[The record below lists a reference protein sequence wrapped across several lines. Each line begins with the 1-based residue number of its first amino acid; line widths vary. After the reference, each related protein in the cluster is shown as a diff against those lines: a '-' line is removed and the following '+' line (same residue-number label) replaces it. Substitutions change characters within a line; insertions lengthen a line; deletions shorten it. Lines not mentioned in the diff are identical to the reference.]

1 MIVCIE
7 VREFVD
13 YYILDKLARRTGKL
27 DIVGDETPAPVA
39 ASPECL
45 HLAELPLERFEAKTG
60 RPGGVQFAEE
70 RTEGFEFGLAFGG
83 A

>member
-7 VREFVD
+7 VRKLMD
-13 YYILDKLARRTGKL
+13 DDILDKLARRTGKL

-60 RPGGVQFAEE
+60 RPEGVQSAEE
-70 RTEGFEFGLAFGG
+70 RTEGFKLGFACGG